1 MSGPAQVRSTQAID
15 ALQASLAKFQQRVQ
29 AALDAL
35 DAEIRR
41 AADWVEHDRPSHWRN
56 ATHEAED
63 AVHQAKIELERCLL
77 FSLAGERPAC
87 REQKAALKAAQ
98 ARLAYCR
105 DKADIVKQWQRNF
118 RHESF
123 EYDGRVGQLRRLLE
137 HDVPK
142 ARALLM
148 KVLRRLEE
156 YQIERPPEALELSAE
171 SLSGPVEVV
180 ARTPAASAETGDSID
195 SPSGEPLEN
204 YEAERE

>member
-15 ALQASLAKFQQRVQ
+15 ALQASLARFQQRVQ

-41 AADWVEHDRPSHWRN
+41 AADWVEHDRPSHWRS

-105 DKADIVKQWQRNF
+105 EKADVVKHWQRNF

-142 ARALLM
+142 ARAVL
-148 KVLRRLEE
+148 KKILRRLEE
-156 YQIERPPEALELSAE
+156 YQIERPPEAFEIPAE
-171 SLSGPVEVV
+171 SLSGPVEAL
-180 ARTPAASAETGDSID
+180 ARTPAASAEGDSSTD
-195 SPSGEPLEN
+195 QGSNESVAD
-204 YEAERE
+204 YDAEGK